1 MAKAQHE
8 RIFQQERINVR
19 QQYIGKIEERDVAQ
33 EKNLRDL
40 VRYAKKITSEL
51 EDYKQ
56 KVEMSERVVADLR
69 QTGNESVDSLF
80 AMLKRY
86 KRQQRNTQ
94 EEIDKLNQLI
104 IIKDNEITGL
114 NEELHALNDV
124 RSNMEANNQRKTEQ
138 AKKMLEGNKV
148 VIKR

>member
-19 QQYIGKIEERDVAQ
+19 QQYVGKIEERDVAQ

-124 RSNMEANNQRKTEQ
+124 RSNMEANNQRKTDQ
-138 AKKMLEGNKV
+138 AKKMLEENKA

>member
-1 MAKAQHE
+1 M
-8 RIFQQERINVR
+8 
-19 QQYIGKIEERDVAQ
+19 
-33 EKNLRDL
+33 RDL

-124 RSNMEANNQRKTEQ
+124 RSNMEANNQRKTDQ
-138 AKKMLEGNKV
+138 AKKMLEENKA